1 MYGTIQRGRVKKDR
15 IRELMA
21 LGKEWDDRGRK
32 SAVGYINSEMLWCDE
47 GGGRFC
53 MIIHFTSKEAYRKNA
68 DSPEMDAFYRRLRAC
83 LEEDPEWT
91 DGTFTQWDSP
101 YAQVPFE

>member
-21 LGKEWDDRGRK
+21 LGKEWDDRERK
-32 SAVGYINSEMLWCDE
+32 RAIGYINSELLWCDE

-53 MIIHFTSKEAYRKNA
+53 MIVHFTSKEAYRKNA

-83 LEEDPEWT
+83 LEEDPEWI